1 MWGPLKITRMTDSQ
15 QTPVPAAADDASG
28 GATPGVEGEVRAA
41 VEAGLPSAV
50 ADLSQLVRIPSVSW
64 SAFDPQNVRR
74 SAEAVAALLTDTG
87 MFDSVEIKQAPI
99 GDSDT
104 LGQPAVLA
112 TRAAKNGR
120 PTVLLYAHH
129 DVQPEGDEANWDTP
143 PFEPTVRGDRLY
155 GRGAADDKAGV
166 MTHVASVRALRDV
179 LGDDLEVGLAVFIEG
194 EEEFGSRSF
203 ANFLQQ
209 NTAALAAD
217 VIVVADSDNVDVNT
231 PALTVSLRGNVTFRL
246 TVSTLEHASHS
257 GMFGGAAPDAML
269 AMVRLLATLHD
280 DDGAVAVEGLTSYDA
295 AAEPPAFT
303 EEQLAEDAAF
313 LPGVTSVGRGPIL
326 SRMWSQPTITVT
338 GIDAPSVANASNTL
352 LPSVAVRISSRVAPG
367 QPAREAYEALE
378 RHLRAHAPFGA
389 HIAIDDVDLGDPF
402 LVDTDGWAATE
413 AKRAMT
419 DAWGA
424 EAVETGVGGSIPF
437 IADLV
442 REFPAAQILV
452 TGVEDPDTRAHSPN
466 ESLHLGV
473 FKRAVL
479 TEALLLSRLNGR
491 TAS

>member
-15 QTPVPAAADDASG
+15 QTPDPSTA
-28 GATPGVEGEVRAA
+28 EQEVRAS
-41 VEAGLPSAV
+41 VEAGMPSAV

-64 SAFDPQNVRR
+64 SAFDPANVRR
-74 SAEAVAALLTDTG
+74 SAEAVAGLLTDTG
-87 MFDSVEIKQAPI
+87 VFERVEIKQAPI
-99 GDSDT
+99 ADGET

-112 TRAAKNGR
+112 TRAARNGR

-166 MTHVASVRALRDV
+166 MAHVASVRALRETF
-179 LGDDLEVGLAVFIEG
+179 GDDLDLGLAVFIEG

-203 ANFLQQ
+203 ANFLEQ
-209 NTAALAAD
+209 NQDALAAD
-217 VIVVADSDNVDVNT
+217 VIVVADSDNVDVDT

-246 TVSTLEHASHS
+246 TVSSLEHASHS
-257 GMFGGAAPDAML
+257 GMYGGAAPDAML
-269 AMVRLLATLHD
+269 AMIRLLATLHD
-280 DDGAVAVEGLTSYDA
+280 ENGSVAVEGLTSHTD
-295 AAEPPAFT
+295 AAEPPAFS

-313 LPGVTSVGRGPIL
+313 LPGVTSIGTGPVL

-338 GIDAPSVANASNTL
+338 GIDAPNVANASNTL

-367 QPAREAYEALE
+367 QTAASALQALE
-378 RHLRAHAPFGA
+378 KHLQEHVPFGA
-389 HIAIDDVDLGDPF
+389 HIVIDELDLGDPF
-402 LVDTDGWAATE
+402 LVDTAGWAATE

-419 DAWGA
+419 DAWGR
-424 EAVETGVGGSIPF
+424 EAVETGIGGSIPF

-442 REFPAAQILV
+442 RDFPQAQILV

-473 FKRAVL
+473 FKRAIL
-479 TEALLLSRLNGR
+479 AEALLLARLNAR
-491 TAS
+491 SAS